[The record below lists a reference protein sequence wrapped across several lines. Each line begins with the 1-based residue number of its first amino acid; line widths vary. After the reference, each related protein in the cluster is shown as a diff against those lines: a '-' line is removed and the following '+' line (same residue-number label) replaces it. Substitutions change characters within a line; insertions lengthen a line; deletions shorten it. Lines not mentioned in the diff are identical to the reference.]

1 MPYLSEMVGRPVTD
15 ANGER
20 IGRLE
25 DLIAARGDVAPPQIV
40 ALAIKRGS
48 DLLLIPYEEAAAL
61 LAPAIPLLRSCAG
74 DPPVRVERERPL
86 SGA

>member
-25 DLIAARGDVAPPQIV
+25 DLIAAVG
-40 ALAIKRGS
+40 
-48 DLLLIPYEEAAAL
+48 
-61 LAPAIPLLRSCAG
+61 
-74 DPPVRVERERPL
+74 
-86 SGA
+86 